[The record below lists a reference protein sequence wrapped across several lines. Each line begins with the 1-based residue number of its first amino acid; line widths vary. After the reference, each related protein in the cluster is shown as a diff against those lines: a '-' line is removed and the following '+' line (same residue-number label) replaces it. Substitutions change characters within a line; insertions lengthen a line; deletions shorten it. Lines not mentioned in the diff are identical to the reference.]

1 MGTIVLT
8 DAKSYLGEFNISGDL
23 NQVNI
28 NYSADPQEDTA
39 FGATFHTSKPGLRKA
54 AIHQEG
60 YVQFGATT
68 TTVDGRLYS
77 KFAVADVP
85 ISVAAEGG
93 DAGEIAFF
101 MKALEAHYNIG
112 ASVGEMLKFQVDTG
126 PSGANVQLVKGT
138 IMEDGKTAR
147 TVAGNS
153 ASRALGAVSATQKLH
168 AVLHVLAFSGTSVVF
183 KVRSAVT
190 DFATITDRITF
201 QTVTAPTSEDPTPVA
216 GAITDTFWR
225 VDWTGT
231 FTSFNAVVIV
241 GIQ

>member
-1 MGTIVLT
+1 MATIVLT
-8 DAKSYLGEFNISGDL
+8 DAKSYLGEFNVSGDM
-23 NQVNI
+23 NHITVN
-28 NYSADPQEDTA
+28 YGADAKEDTA
-39 FGATFHTSKPGLRKA
+39 FGATFHTNKPGLRKA
-54 AIHQEG
+54 TIHQEG

-93 DAGEIAFF
+93 DAGEVAFF
-101 MKALEAHYNIG
+101 MKALEAQYNLG
-112 ASVGEMLKFQVDTG
+112 AQVGEMLKFQIDAG
-126 PSGANVQLVKGT
+126 ASGTNVQLVKGT

-147 TVAGNS
+147 TTAGNS
-153 ASRALGAVSATQKLH
+153 SSRALGAVSATQKLH
-168 AVLHVLAFSGTSVVF
+168 AVLHVLAFTGTNVVI

-201 QTVTAPTSEDPTPVA
+201 LTVTAPTSEDPVPVA